1 MEKGFKETMIYKTTV
16 TRKPPKDSLTTVYLL
31 PGYAEV
37 CINEG
42 RSKSVIRN
50 YRKIGGG
57 KVINTVTGE
66 IKEVS
71 MQKKARSLNRS
82 FQRLRRLINN
92 NFFGKS
98 NEIHIT
104 LTLKDEFKDLPLKE
118 LNNNYKKFWK
128 CFVYRYPDSKYVVIR
143 EISPRGRMHFH
154 VLIRNDKCEVFNVEK
169 LFIEEKWPWGF
180 IHINHISNND
190 NIGAYFTVFDDLL
203 PELVEKQ
210 KNGEVNL
217 KRSYIKKFPK
227 GEHLYDKSRA
237 LKYPEPHVMTWEEAE
252 KTFKGSELNFSK
264 TLEIAT
270 VDEDGVIIPLNF
282 IHYREYSRRRK

>member
-1 MEKGFKETMIYKTTV
+1 MEKEFKETMIYKTTV

-31 PGYAEV
+31 PDYVEIR
-37 CINEG
+37 INEG
-42 RSKSVIRN
+42 RRKSTIGN
-50 YRKIGGG
+50 YRKIGNG

-66 IKEVS
+66 VKESS

-92 NFFGKS
+92 NFSGKS

-104 LTLKDEFKDLPLKE
+104 LTLKDEFKNLPLKE

-154 VLIRNDKCEVFNVEK
+154 VLIRNDNYEVFNVEQA
-169 LFIEEKWPWGF
+169 FVEDKWPWGF
-180 IHINHISNND
+180 IHINHICNND

-203 PELVEKQ
+203 PELVEKHE
-210 KNGEVNL
+210 NGEVSL
-217 KRSYIKKFPK
+217 KKTYIRKFPK
-227 GEHLYDKSRA
+227 GEHLYDKSRT
-237 LKYPEPHVMTWEEAE
+237 LKYPEPQVMTWEEAE
-252 KTFKGSELNFSK
+252 KTFKGCELSFSK
-264 TLEIAT
+264 TLKIAT